1 MYHMNM
7 FNQTQWWKKYLSKE
21 LLLNII
27 NILVHGIIN
36 LLYISYTYVY
46 TFISIY
52 LSIYLSIY
60 ISIYLSI
67 YLYIYIYSIINLV
80 THYFH
85 FSFLF
90 CWVFC
95 CFLFSFGLFKTLR
108 NKIRAVLYWAL
119 LWQYCVKFERLVVAG
134 SQYGRKKLDLLIFD
148 IISLL
153 IILDF

>member
-1 MYHMNM
+1 MTHYIYKHVRVYSCIIYMY
-7 FNQTQWWKKYLSKE
+7 
-21 LLLNII
+21 I
-27 NILVHGIIN
+27 
-36 LLYISYTYVY
+36 YIYIYIYIFIYECIYVCV
-46 TFISIY
+46 
-52 LSIYLSIY
+52 YLSIY
-60 ISIYLSI
+60 I
-67 YLYIYIYSIINLV
+67 YIYIYCIIHLF

-134 SQYGRKKLDLLIFD
+134 LQYGRKKLDLLIFD
-148 IISLL
+148 INSLL